1 VQADGVFMGGG
12 IKGLAFVGALKAA
25 AEAGWDEWVQL
36 AGTSSGAIIAMALAV
51 GYDAERLREA
61 ADSFDF
67 GKIDDYG
74 PLGQLEVPI
83 NLALR
88 RGVTHGKVLSGWI
101 EQLLAGA
108 PRPARVFG
116 DLAPGK
122 LRVVGTDL
130 AHARMVVFPEDAA
143 LYVDDRGRPL
153 VPDQFS
159 ISEAVRI
166 SAGFPYFFPPLGM
179 RDAHTQKSGVMVDG
193 GVVSPFPV
201 FLFDHP
207 KPQRP
212 TWGFRLYG
220 GTAPEKPSFTGISGP
235 LWPIDMLIAIVDTS
249 TNALDKFEEREY
261 RPRTIALPTGDV
273 STLDFGIS
281 DEQKKFLYD
290 SGYEA
295 ARAFFAGNPTGVN
308 TYGAVP
314 ANVGGSGTT

>member
-12 IKGLAFVGALKAA
+12 IKGLAFVGALQAA

-51 GYDAERLREA
+51 GYDAQGLREA
-61 ADSFDF
+61 ADRFDF
-67 GKIDDYG
+67 GKVDDYG
-74 PLGQLEVPI
+74 PLGPLEIPI
-83 NLALR
+83 NLALG

-101 EQLLAGA
+101 EQLLAEA
-108 PRPARVFG
+108 PRPAHVFG

-130 AHARMVVFPEDAA
+130 AHTRMVVFPEDVA
-143 LYVDDRGRPL
+143 LYIDRQGRPL
-153 VPDQFS
+153 VPDEFP
-159 ISEAVRI
+159 IAEAVRI
-166 SAGFPYFFPPLGM
+166 SAGFPYFFPPLAL
-179 RDAHTQKSGVMVDG
+179 RDAHTKKSGVMVDG

-207 KPQRP
+207 KPERP

-220 GTAPEKPSFTGISGP
+220 GTAPEKPSYTSLSGP

-249 TNALDKFEEREY
+249 TNALDKFEEREDH
-261 RPRTIALPTGDV
+261 RRTIALPTGDI

-281 DEQKKFLYD
+281 DEQKRFLYD
-290 SGYEA
+290 SGYQA
-295 ARAFFAGNPTGVN
+295 AEAFFAGHPTGVN
-308 TYGAVP
+308 SYGAIP
-314 ANVGGSGTT
+314 ANTAPQ